1 MGEMAITIDT
11 RTTYS
16 ATTCAQPSLWH
27 AYTAVFAA
35 ACVMV
40 GVYWDISWHM
50 SIGRDT
56 FWTPAHL
63 LIQSG
68 GLIAGVSSGY
78 VALRTT
84 FRGGAA
90 DRDSAVPFWGF
101 RAPLGAWICIWGCL
115 AMLTSAPFDNWW
127 HNAYG
132 LDVKIVSPPH
142 TLLAL
147 GIFSIV
153 LGALLLTMAQQN
165 RAHDDERARLALLV
179 SVVGGLFIMN
189 FAIFLTEY
197 SDRMMLHGGLFYE
210 IAAVFFPFALCA
222 FSRAGQHRW
231 AATIA
236 AGTFMTVMLVLMW
249 FIQLFPATPRLGP
262 IYQHIGHMVTLSW
275 PLWLIAPAIAI
286 DWLRARCDG
295 RVPPIALAV
304 LLGGA
309 FLVTFIAVEWPFA
322 TFLVENA
329 AARNWFFN
337 AANYVYWAGSAY
349 VARSHTFSRPSSAG
363 LAMHLSI
370 ALVLAMISSTVGLA
384 WGRWL
389 TKVRR

>member
-1 MGEMAITIDT
+1 MDKCHGRWTMDHGRSPLMTLAVETPH
-11 RTTYS
+11 TYT
-16 ATTCAQPSLWH
+16 ATVAGRSPLWH
-27 AYTAVFAA
+27 AYTAVFSA

-84 FRGGAA
+84 FRGSASE
-90 DRDSAVPFWGF
+90 RDSAVPFWGF

-153 LGALLLTMAQQN
+153 VGALLLTMSQQN
-165 RAHDDERARLALLV
+165 RALGAERRRLALLV
-179 SVVGGLFIMN
+179 SVVGGFFLMN

-197 SDRMMLHGGLFYE
+197 SERMMLHGALFYT

-236 AGTFMTVMLVLMW
+236 AATFMAVMLVLMW
-249 FIQLFPATPRLGP
+249 FIQLFPATPKLGP

-275 PLWLIAPAIAI
+275 PLWLIVPAAAI
-286 DWLRARCDG
+286 DWLRARYDG
-295 RVPPIALAV
+295 RIPTIALAA
-304 LLGGA
+304 LLGAA

-322 TFLVENA
+322 TFLVESP

-337 AANYVYWAGSAY
+337 AANYVYWAGTAY
-349 VARSHTFSRPSSAG
+349 VARSHR
-363 LAMHLSI
+363 L
-370 ALVLAMISSTVGLA
+370 
-384 WGRWL
+384 
-389 TKVRR
+389 